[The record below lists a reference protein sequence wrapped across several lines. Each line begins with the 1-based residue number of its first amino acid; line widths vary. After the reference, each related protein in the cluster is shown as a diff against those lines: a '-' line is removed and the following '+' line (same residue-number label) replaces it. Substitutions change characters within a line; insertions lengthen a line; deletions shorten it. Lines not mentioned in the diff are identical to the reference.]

1 MKNPFVCHIILFG
14 QLFFKII
21 LALKSRK
28 QFAPETAEAKNK
40 FGIYIIS
47 VPRNKELPCKRTYQK
62 KGTWQ

>member
-1 MKNPFVCHIILFG
+1 MKNPFLCHVILFG

-28 QFAPETAEAKNK
+28 LFDTTEAKINK
-40 FGIYIIS
+40 NKIKIT
-47 VPRNKELPCKRTYQK
+47 VPRNKELPGTKSYQK